1 VGLQT
6 WARLF
11 MLYNVTCKEM
21 PFRNSGNLVQ
31 IGYGMGNPNYSNKI
45 RISDRVIRVRVI
57 QIQVRVVRI
66 WIMGNRFFF
75 CLDLFVSVV
84 FSFWLPEATADYQT
98 PSFSGPFYK
107 NHFSQN
113 HLKST

>member
-1 VGLQT
+1 
-6 WARLF
+6 

-45 RISDRVIRVRVI
+45 RISDRVI

-66 WIMGNRFFF
+66 WIMGNRFFLPRPF
-75 CLDLFVSVV
+75 CFGCFQLLATRSYCR
-84 FSFWLPEATADYQT
+84 LPNA
-98 PSFSGPFYK
+98 
-107 NHFSQN
+107 
-113 HLKST
+113 